1 MKIKNLFYHN
11 KDLNWQLERTEFAHL
26 NLLVGASGVG
36 KTRILE
42 AILDVQRIAN
52 GESLSGVE
60 WDIEFLVD
68 EVAYRWQGAFSNTRL
83 SQNPTFR
90 HTQQPAY
97 FVAIGKV
104 DHNPKAQILRE
115 ELSSSQSKIIKR
127 TGSEIT
133 FQEQKVP
140 VKLSIFESAVS
151 LFHEDDGVQAI
162 HHALTQGIFKTE
174 FYPLTGR
181 LFLTPELPEGIDW
194 KTYIQYNN
202 NTFHKLAFTYKRA
215 PQIFERIKQ
224 DFRDIFPNV
233 EDLHVNLTLIEG
245 VPKIAQVLEINI
257 ETRWQEI
264 HFYIKEVGVE
274 QLIHHNY
281 LSSGMLKTLAF
292 IANMYLCADGT
303 VILIDEFENS
313 LGVNCIDILNDFL
326 LEQRNLQYVITSHH
340 PYIIN
345 NVPLD
350 AWKIV
355 TRAGSVVRVRNA
367 EEFRLGNS
375 KHQAFMQLMQ
385 LEEFTEGISL
395 E

>member
-1 MKIKNLFYHN
+1 MKIKSLFYHN
-11 KDLNWQLERTEFAHL
+11 KDLNWQLERTELANL

-42 AILDVQRIAN
+42 AILDVQRIAK

-60 WDIEFLVD
+60 WEIEFLVD

-83 SQNPTFR
+83 SKDRISFW
-90 HTQQPAY
+90 A
-97 FVAIGKV
+97 VARQT
-104 DHNPKAQILRE
+104 DHDLKPKILHE
-115 ELSSSQSKIIKR
+115 TLSLSSSQAEIIKR
-127 TGSEIT
+127 TGSEIV
-133 FQEQKVP
+133 FLGQKVP

-151 LFHEDDGVQAI
+151 LFHEDERIQAI
-162 HHALTQGIFKTE
+162 HHALMQGIFKTE
-174 FYPLTGR
+174 FYSLTDR
-181 LFLTPELPEGIDW
+181 LLLVPEIPEGVDLHSLR
-194 KTYIQYNN
+194 QYNDDV
-202 NTFHKLAFTYKRA
+202 FIKLAIAYEKA
-215 PQIFERIKQ
+215 PKIFERIKQ
-224 DFRDIFPNV
+224 DFSDIFPNV
-233 EDLHVNLTLIEG
+233 EDLHVKLTPVENVTRGSDVFKSPPG
-245 VPKIAQVLEINI
+245 VRLLVID
-257 ETRWQEI
+257 
-264 HFYIKEVGVE
+264 FYLKEVGVE
-274 QLIHHNY
+274 QLIHHHY

-292 IANMYLCADGT
+292 IANMYLCADDS

-313 LGVNCIDILNDFL
+313 LGVNCIDILNDLL

-350 AWKIV
+350 AWRIV
-355 TRAGSVVRVRNA
+355 TRAGNVVRVKKA

-375 KHQAFMQLMQ
+375 KHEAFMQLMQ